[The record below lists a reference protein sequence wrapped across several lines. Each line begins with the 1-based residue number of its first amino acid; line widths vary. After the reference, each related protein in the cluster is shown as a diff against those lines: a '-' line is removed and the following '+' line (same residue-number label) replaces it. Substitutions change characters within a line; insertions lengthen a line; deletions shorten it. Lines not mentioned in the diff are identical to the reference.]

1 MRARGWIVL
10 LALALAVPSAAG
22 AQSTPKTG
30 FEESRFQITP
40 FAGWTLFSN
49 KLTYANGTELK
60 DGGYFG
66 GRLTYR
72 LGSLVWLD
80 AAGGYSST
88 SAGGDDVSFT
98 HYSGNLMFSPA
109 LERTVVP
116 FLSLGGGSW
125 NLTHS
130 QGSDDHAGA
139 LEFSGGARV
148 RLNQRLGLRLEA
160 RDVLEVPKG
169 HIESANVSNII
180 LGAGLSFGFGG
191 KPKDSDGDGVP
202 DKNDKCP
209 NTPFGCMVDAT
220 GCPTDH
226 DGDGVCDGIDR
237 CPDTPRGAKV
247 DAHGCPIDSDG
258 DGVFDGIDQCPDT
271 PKGCT
276 VDAHGCPVDS
286 DGDGVCDGLDT
297 CPNTPAGCKVDAS
310 GCPIDSDGDGVCD
323 GLDKCP
329 STPPNMRVDKD
340 GCPIEIVERE
350 TELLDT
356 GMIRIS
362 NINFATGKADLPADA
377 LPTLDV
383 VGQVL
388 TKWNEIKLEI
398 GGHTDSRGSA
408 ATNQKLSQRR
418 AQAVHDYLLQ
428 HFPDL
433 HAGQLSVKGYG
444 ESKPLVPNNS
454 ALNMAKNRRVEIK
467 VLNKQE
473 LKREVERRRTL
484 PK

>member
-139 LEFSGGARV
+139 LEFAGGARV

-247 DAHGCPIDSDG
+247 DAH
-258 DGVFDGIDQCPDT
+258 
-271 PKGCT
+271 
-276 VDAHGCPVDS
+276 
-286 DGDGVCDGLDT
+286 
-297 CPNTPAGCKVDAS
+297 